1 VKNTPLVIAFLL
13 LLASCK
19 NEPPPPDPQLL
30 AAAERTVRP
39 NTTDFVTD
47 GELVSGI
54 YFVVDSGYGYPRSFV
69 LYAHPPVGAYY
80 FTSTPTLYLDPS
92 PIVTLGNFTRIRTDD
107 AIQGGREVRLEMDE
121 VGTARWLV
129 ATRLSI
135 SKQVAIVVRDSVVS
149 APIVQ
154 DQIPSGRAAINLV
167 NVPES
172 EVEAFA
178 QQLNAEKA
186 GVKPVR

>member
-1 VKNTPLVIAFLL
+1 MNTPLAIAFVL
-13 LLASCK
+13 LLASCQ

-54 YFVVDSGYGYPRSFV
+54 YFVVDSGYGYPRIGEDYIRRRQAA
-69 LYAHPPVGAYY
+69 LYASP
-80 FTSTPTLYLDPS
+80 FTLMYIDPS
-92 PIVTLGNFTRIRTDD
+92 PIVTLGNFTRIHTDD
-107 AIQGGREVRLEMDE
+107 ALQGGREVRLEMDA

-129 ATRLSI
+129 ATRRSI

-154 DQIPSGRAAINLV
+154 DEIPSGRAAINMG

-178 QQLNAEKA
+178 QQLNAEKK
-186 GVKPVR
+186 GVKAVR

>member
-1 VKNTPLVIAFLL
+1 MKHAPLAIAILL
-13 LLASCK
+13 LFTACH
-19 NEPPPPDPQLL
+19 NDPPPPDPQLV

-54 YFVVDSGYGYPRSFV
+54 YFVVDSGYGYPRSAV

-80 FTSTPTLYLDPS
+80 FTSSPTLYLDPS
-92 PIVTLGNFTRIRTDD
+92 PIVTLGNFTRIHTDD
-107 AIQGGREVRLEMDE
+107 ALQGGREVRLEMDE

-154 DQIPSGRAAINLV
+154 DEIPSGRAAINLG

-178 QQLNAEKA
+178 QRLNAEKK